1 MWFKR
6 AIQRYGTT
14 PVPVTPYQ
22 RAGQEWDDRI
32 GSARVQAYNWRL
44 TAVGGL
50 LLAFLL
56 TAGMIWQS
64 TQSRVAPYVVEVD
77 KLGEAKAVTPA
88 ESSYRPNDAQIA
100 YQLGQFI
107 TNVRSLSTDAVVV
120 RNNWLRAYDYTTD
133 RGASFLNDYARANDP
148 FADVGART
156 VAIQVT
162 SVVRATDNTY
172 QVKWIEQAY
181 KQGNLDRTS
190 HWTAMLTVVT
200 QSPKNADTLRKNP
213 LGIYVNGLSWSEE
226 LTPNKTP

>member
-1 MWFKR
+1 MFFKR
-6 AIQRYGTT
+6 TLQRYGDT
-14 PVPVTPYQ
+14 PVPLTAYQ

-32 GSARVQAYNWRL
+32 GSARVQAHNWRL
-44 TAVGGL
+44 AAMGGL
-50 LLAFLL
+50 LLAFSL

-64 TQSRVAPYVVEVD
+64 MQSRVAPYVVEVD
-77 KLGEAKAVTPA
+77 KLGEARAVAPA
-88 ESSYRPNDAQIA
+88 DAGYRPNDAQIA

-107 TNVRSLSTDAVVV
+107 SNVRSLSTDPVVV
-120 RNNWLRAYDYTTD
+120 RNNWLRAYDYATD
-133 RGASFLNDYARANDP
+133 RGAAYLNDYARANDP

-172 QVKWIEQAY
+172 QVKWIEQTY
-181 KQGNLDRTS
+181 KQGNLDHTS

-200 QSPKNADTLRKNP
+200 QPPKTADTLRKNP
-213 LGIYVNGLSWSEE
+213 LGIYVNGLSWTEE

>member
-1 MWFKR
+1 MLFKR

-32 GSARVQAYNWRL
+32 GSARVQAHNWRL

-50 LLAFLL
+50 MLAFTL
-56 TAGMIWQS
+56 TGGMIWQS
-64 TQSRVAPYVVEVD
+64 TQSRVSPYVVEVD
-77 KLGEAKAVTPA
+77 KLGEAKAVTRA
-88 ESSYRPNDAQIA
+88 DASYKPNDAQIA

-133 RGASFLNDYARANDP
+133 RGAAFLNDYARANDP

>member
-1 MWFKR
+1 MMFKR

-32 GSARVQAYNWRL
+32 GSARVQAQNWRL
-44 TAVGGL
+44 TAIGGL
-50 LLAFLL
+50 LLAFTL
-56 TAGMIWQS
+56 TGGMIWQS
-64 TQSRVAPYVVEVD
+64 TQSRVSPYVVEVD

-88 ESSYRPNDAQIA
+88 DASYKPNDAQIA

-120 RNNWLRAYDYTTD
+120 RNNWLRAYDYATD
-133 RGASFLNDYARANDP
+133 RGAAFLNDYARANDP

-226 LTPNKTP
+226 LTPSKTP